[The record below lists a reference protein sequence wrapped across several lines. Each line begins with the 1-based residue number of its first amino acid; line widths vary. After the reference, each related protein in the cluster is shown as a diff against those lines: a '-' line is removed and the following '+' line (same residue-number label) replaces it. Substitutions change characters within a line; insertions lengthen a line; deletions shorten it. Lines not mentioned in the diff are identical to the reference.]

1 MPASSAAH
9 SRKTERMLQQKNLIF
24 CSFAHILFTFCDFV
38 DFLSILRL
46 KHQQQPLTIIHYNL
60 GSKASLLSFISL
72 IASFLSTITVFLL
85 F

>member
-9 SRKTERMLQQKNLIF
+9 SRKSERRLQQKNLIF

-46 KHQQQPLTIIHYNL
+46 KHQQQPSTIIDYNL
-60 GSKASLLSFISL
+60 RSKAPLSSLVS
-72 IASFLSTITVFLL
+72 
-85 F
+85 